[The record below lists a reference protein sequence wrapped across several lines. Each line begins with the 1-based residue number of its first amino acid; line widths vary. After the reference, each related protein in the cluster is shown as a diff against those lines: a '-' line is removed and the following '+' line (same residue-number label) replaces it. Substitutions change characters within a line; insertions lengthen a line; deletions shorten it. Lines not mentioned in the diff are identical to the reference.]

1 MIDSI
6 RRGQIYMTNFGEG
19 VGSEQT
25 GLRPALILQNNMGN
39 QNSPTIIVAPITS
52 KTQRK
57 AMVPTHFYI
66 GKETGLDVPSL
77 ILLEQIRTISKERL
91 CCLVGELSSRD
102 LKRITYPLALSLGL
116 IQEKNENLVLT
127 LCKKCA
133 SDYRQAHYKLLPRK
147 HQSTKETC
155 MCCNYRMG
163 YDYEIIGW
171 K

>member
-1 MIDSI
+1 
-6 RRGQIYMTNFGEG
+6 
-19 VGSEQT
+19 
-25 GLRPALILQNNMGN
+25 
-39 QNSPTIIVAPITS
+39 
-52 KTQRK
+52 
-57 AMVPTHFYI
+57 MVPTHFYI

-91 CCLVGELSSRD
+91 CYLVGELSSRD

-116 IQEKNENLVLT
+116 IQEKKENLVLT